1 MSWVRYG
8 RGIAFGLVKGPN
20 ARGAQHVAPLQKNSE
35 KDPRPSPGTFYL
47 WGGQVRTGI
56 QSCYHG
62 SREMECEKQNSSDG
76 PGELAKKIS
85 EALLRERIVPRFVD
99 SYVIENGR
107 QALQVHASLYR
118 DLLALL
124 QREALIALTMR
135 TMEIVCK
142 EPQQAGKSKPRPMPR
157 REATLFRRKFLSA
170 LTKQQGW
177 TAGEALDFQ
186 RDLHLYEELL
196 ARAGATRRSRKPFE
210 AANHPFVD
218 RCAFVLDSSFMEK
231 ARLAASQALAAIE
244 QLAAAMT
251 EQPRGGRVH

>member
-1 MSWVRYG
+1 MG
-8 RGIAFGLVKGPN
+8 R
-20 ARGAQHVAPLQKNSE
+20 
-35 KDPRPSPGTFYL
+35 
-47 WGGQVRTGI
+47 
-56 QSCYHG
+56 
-62 SREMECEKQNSSDG
+62 EKQNLSDE

-85 EALLRERIVPRFVD
+85 EALVRERIVPRFVD

-124 QREALIALTMR
+124 QREALIALAVQAL
-135 TMEIVCK
+135 EITCN
-142 EPQQAGKSKPRPMPR
+142 EPQPAGKSKPRPMVR
-157 REATLFRRKFLSA
+157 REATVFRRKFLSA
-170 LTKQQGW
+170 LTKHQGW

-186 RDLHLYEELL
+186 RDLQLYEELL

-231 ARLAASQALAAIE
+231 ARLAASQALTSLE
-244 QLAAAMT
+244 ELAAAVT
-251 EQPRGGRVH
+251 EQARGGRVR